1 MGKRAAKMSDPH
13 GASSSP
19 SSRRSRE
26 ASWWKYWRSVPRPV
40 QREVESAAREGRG
53 LEEPTVAQVAVH
65 YAAHHQDVLRRER
78 WLGLLF
84 AMMGAFW
91 ALEVA
96 EARGTAD
103 LVLNLSLAVSA
114 LGAAIGWPV
123 VCHRRARRLETTVRA
138 NKSAASVS

>member
-1 MGKRAAKMSDPH
+1 
-13 GASSSP
+13 
-19 SSRRSRE
+19 
-26 ASWWKYWRSVPRPV
+26 V
-40 QREVESAAREGRG
+40 QREVESAAREGRA
-53 LEEPTVAQVAVH
+53 LEEPTVAQVAVR
-65 YAAHHQDVLRRER
+65 YAAQHQDVLRRER
-78 WLGLLF
+78 LLGLLF
-84 AMMGAFW
+84 AMMGALW

-138 NKSAASVS
+138 NKSAPSVS